1 MKFTKKEIS
10 DIKYFFTIIKNR
22 IKKSNEKLTENL
34 KRNNWI
40 LYGVYAGRIFE
51 IIHRRIDFKREEKNL
66 NADNLILE
74 LFGQEFFNWLTFD
87 HKQFTYLE
95 NTNQNKND

>member
-10 DIKYFFTIIKNR
+10 DIKFYFEVIQNR
-22 IKKSNEKLTENL
+22 IKLEKSNKKLTESS
-34 KRNNWI
+34 KRSNYI

-51 IIHRRIDFKREEKNL
+51 IIYRRTDYKKEENNL

-74 LFGQEFFNWLTFD
+74 LFGQDFFNWLTHN
-87 HKQFTYLE
+87 HKQFTYL
-95 NTNQNKND
+95 TNIKSD